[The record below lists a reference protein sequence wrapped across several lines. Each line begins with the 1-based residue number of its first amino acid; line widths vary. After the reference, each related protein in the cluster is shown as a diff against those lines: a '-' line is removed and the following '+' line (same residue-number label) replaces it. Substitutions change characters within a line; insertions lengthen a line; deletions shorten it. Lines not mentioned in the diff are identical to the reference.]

1 MPTSKK
7 IRIIGTKQFLNP
19 ETNELEDFNVISQEE
34 QDFNFDKLWIMQIL
48 LAIEE
53 FGSQKMKLIM
63 HLFST
68 RDRGNNTVL
77 KTVRELSEDTGINKN
92 TINKTLEILKRNKII
107 KRKIGVIIINP
118 DVIFKGGHNK
128 RMNVL
133 IQYRTI
139 SQNQQ
144 EETKPKELNAGS
156 SEINVSE
163 IKGFALKNK
172 KKAKTKIES
181 ARAGV

>member
-77 KTVRELSEDTGINKN
+77 KTVRELAAETGINKN
-92 TINKTLEILKRNKII
+92 TINTTLEILKRNKII

-133 IQYRTI
+133 IQYRAI
-139 SQNQQ
+139 SQNEQ
-144 EETKPKELNAGS
+144 EEKPKQLNSAPALDVTK
-156 SEINVSE
+156 IP
-163 IKGFALKNK
+163 GFALKNK
-172 KKAKTKIES
+172 KKSEIKIKS